1 MFGNKPGKDN
11 GKTNS
16 VMPSPTSHALNS
28 LVQGTEVQGDIRS
41 KSDIRIDGKLK
52 GSLHCDAKLIIG
64 TTGKVEGSVHCKN
77 AVIEGN
83 FEGDLHVT
91 ELLTMKETA
100 KVEGNI
106 SYGKLVV
113 QPGAVLV
120 GDVRMGG
127 SNNNG
132 SAKSKAKAQTSSS
145 NNSHGQAKQEIR

>member
-11 GKTNS
+11 GKTS

-41 KSDIRIDGKLK
+41 KSDIRIDGSLK
-52 GSLHCDAKLIIG
+52 GSLQCDAKLIIG
-64 TTGKVEGSVHCKN
+64 TTGKVEGSVTCKN
-77 AVIEGN
+77 AVIEGK
-83 FEGDLHVT
+83 FEGELRVF

-100 KVEGNI
+100 NVQGNI

-120 GDVRMGG
+120 GDVRMGSANT
-127 SNNNG
+127 SNGAQGN
-132 SAKSKAKAQTSSS
+132 SASKTKAPSSP
-145 NNSHGQAKQEIR
+145 HGNTKQQVK